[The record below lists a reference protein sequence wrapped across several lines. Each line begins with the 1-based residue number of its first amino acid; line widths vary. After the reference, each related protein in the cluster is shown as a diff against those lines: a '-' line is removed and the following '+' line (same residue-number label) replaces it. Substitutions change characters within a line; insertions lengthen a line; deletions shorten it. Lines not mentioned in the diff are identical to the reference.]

1 MPLAE
6 PSTVHVIYALL
17 IIFSVGAAIG
27 AILLVEAIGRMI
39 QWSPAFAI
47 LVGLILCVLAW
58 TISTKN

>member
-6 PSTVHVIYALL
+6 PSTVHVVYALL
-17 IIFSVGAAIG
+17 ILFSIGAAIG

-47 LVGLILCVLAW
+47 LIGLILVTMAW
-58 TISTKN
+58 TISTKP